1 VYNFEIKIAHRISS
15 PLYAYTLLS
24 LKDAGFI
31 IVGKDFVIDDQLLP
45 LSNCR
50 CWHYILQHTSK
61 RAMILFLLTH
71 DCTGFTV
78 IEEFED
84 A

>member
-1 VYNFEIKIAHRISS
+1 MHRFEIKIAHRISS
-15 PLYAYTLLS
+15 PLYVHTLRN
-24 LKDAGFI
+24 LKDAGFV
-31 IVGKDFVIDDQLLP
+31 IVHKDFVIDDQLP
-45 LSNCR
+45 PFPS

-61 RAMILFLLTH
+61 HAMILFLLIH

>member
-1 VYNFEIKIAHRISS
+1 MHRCEIKIAHRISS
-15 PLYAYTLLS
+15 PLYVYTLRS
-24 LKDAGFI
+24 LKDAGFV

-45 LSNCR
+45 SNNCR

-61 RAMILFLLTH
+61 HAMILFLLTH

-78 IEEFED
+78 MEEYHD